1 MILVMGQYKNQWRL
15 ATCTGCGPY
24 EEVMN
29 IINMIFT
36 CIC

>member
-1 MILVMGQYKNQWRL
+1 MVLVMGQYKNQRGL
-15 ATCTGCGPY
+15 ATCIGCGPY

-36 CIC
+36 